1 MRGTLTNQ
9 DLSEV
14 SEQECHDTTFCYKSP
29 PVALIVNASSEEVCI
44 QEKCSAHAALADL
57 PIDEREQLLFLFWIH
72 VLHEYAAQ
80 LGIGVLPSLT
90 LVRGPFR
97 QRCFA
102 HAFKLSYCG

>member
-14 SEQECHDTTFCYKSP
+14 SEQECHDTSFCHKSP

-57 PIDEREQLLFLFWIH
+57 PIDEREQLLGH
-72 VLHEYAAQ
+72 SGSVVSHM
-80 LGIGVLPSLT
+80 
-90 LVRGPFR
+90 
-97 QRCFA
+97 
-102 HAFKLSYCG
+102 LSNCPIVGNYPKTSIR